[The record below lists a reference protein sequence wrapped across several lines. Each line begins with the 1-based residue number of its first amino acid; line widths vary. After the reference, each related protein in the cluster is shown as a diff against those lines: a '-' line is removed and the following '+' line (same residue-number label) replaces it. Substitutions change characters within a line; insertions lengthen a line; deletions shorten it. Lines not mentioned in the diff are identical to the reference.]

1 MYHGHHHGR
10 SGTDT
15 SGGKSVGGMDRT
27 SGGKNI
33 GGMDSSGGKH
43 VRGTDTS
50 GRKKI
55 GGMDTSGGNR
65 AGRRVTGHTCSRK
78 WNVLETILPLKLTK
92 IEPVSE
98 FSATNFCQYV
108 LVVVVTQCSTK
119 FLVCHVSSAIP
130 VAP

>member
-1 MYHGHHHGR
+1 MRKRPERHPVTSMYHGHHHGR

-50 GRKKI
+50 GRKK
-55 GGMDTSGGNR
+55 NR
-65 AGRRVTGHTCSRK
+65 WHGHQWRESRGK
-78 WNVLETILPLKLTK
+78 
-92 IEPVSE
+92 
-98 FSATNFCQYV
+98 A
-108 LVVVVTQCSTK
+108 
-119 FLVCHVSSAIP
+119 CHWTHLQP
-130 VAP
+130 EMECT